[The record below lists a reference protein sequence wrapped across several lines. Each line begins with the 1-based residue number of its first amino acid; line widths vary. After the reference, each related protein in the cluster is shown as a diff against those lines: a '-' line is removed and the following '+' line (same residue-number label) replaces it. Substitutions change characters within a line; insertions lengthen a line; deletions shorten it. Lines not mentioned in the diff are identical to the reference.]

1 VVTQRAHAAS
11 TTLDACEG
19 ARLGAGGLEA
29 TFLHDCGMVG
39 VSLLHEGEELLDRG
53 AGLPAYRERGAVF
66 GLPILHPWANRLQSF
81 RYALLGREVEL
92 PHGPPLVHCEEHG
105 LPIHG
110 LLAAS
115 PYWRVT
121 ELGADGEAARLR
133 ARLDFAAHPELM
145 AAFPFAHVLEMAATV
160 TPRALTV
167 TTTVQATGDVRVP
180 VAFGYHPY
188 LRLPGADR
196 RDWIVT
202 LPARRHLALDERGI
216 PTGDAVP
223 EPAVELTLGG
233 RTFDDGYDALPDGAA
248 FSVAG
253 GGRRIV
259 VTFERGYPVGQVFAP
274 PARECICFEPMTAPA
289 NALCSDTELRTVAP
303 GEALSAVFSIAV
315 ETA

>member
-1 VVTQRAHAAS
+1 MAAS
-11 TTLDACEG
+11 G
-19 ARLGAGGLEA
+19 ALGAFDGREAAILGAGGLKA
-29 TFLHDCGMVG
+29 TFIPGCGMVG

-53 AGLPAYRERGAVF
+53 TGLPAYLERGAVF
-66 GLPILHPWANRLQSF
+66 GLPILHPWANRLQDF
-81 RYALLGREVEL
+81 HYAQLGRRVEL

-133 ARLDFAAHPELM
+133 ARLDFAAHRELM
-145 AAFPFAHVLEMAATV
+145 AAFPFAHVLELAAAV

-167 TTTVQATGDVRVP
+167 ATTVRSTGDVRVP
-180 VAFGYHPY
+180 VSFGYHPY

-196 RDWIVT
+196 RDWTVA

-216 PTGDAVP
+216 PTGDAVT
-223 EPAVELTLGG
+223 EPAAELTLGG
-233 RTFDDGYDALPDGAA
+233 RTFDDGYDGLPDGAA

-274 PARECICFEPMTAPA
+274 AGRQCICFEPMTAPA
-289 NALCSDTELRTVAP
+289 NALCSGTGLRTVAP